1 MEGRYT
7 EPMARLAETLEQRR
21 FTVEEY
27 HRMGEAGVLAPAE
40 RVELIRGVIREMSPK
55 RRKHVVGGTK
65 AFKVLD
71 RALEGRASVYPEAPL
86 EFPDLDSEPQPDV
99 VVCSDPDIESWGT
112 PHAKPL
118 LVVELADSSLRYD
131 MTEKAALYAD
141 ARIPEYWVVNL
152 VDRMLE
158 VHRHPRD
165 GVYETRLRV
174 PCSGQV
180 SPEAWPDVV
189 FDVSSFFPDER

>member
-1 MEGRYT
+1 
-7 EPMARLAETLEQRR
+7 
-21 FTVEEY
+21 
-27 HRMGEAGVLAPAE
+27 MGEAGVLAPAE

-55 RRKHVVGGTK
+55 RRKHVVGGSKLLALFFK
-65 AFKVLD
+65 AF
-71 RALEGRASVYPEAPL
+71 EGRASVYQEAPL
-86 EFPDLDSEPQPDV
+86 EFPELDSEPQPDV
-99 VVCSDPDIESWGT
+99 VVCSNLDIESWGT
-112 PHAKPL
+112 LDAKPL
-118 LVVELADSSLRYD
+118 LVVEIADSSLRYD

-158 VHRHPRD
+158 VHRHPKD

-180 SPEAWPDVV
+180 SPEAWPGVV